1 METYTLD
8 EVNQHNTDTDCWVV
22 IDKKVYDISEFVS
35 QHPGGKQILVSVSG
49 DDVTDYFYE
58 LHRKKILEE
67 VASDYLIGEL
77 NN

>member
-1 METYTLD
+1 ME
-8 EVNQHNTDTDCWVV
+8 EVNQHNSDTDCWVV

-35 QHPGGKQILVSVSG
+35 QHPGGKQILVNVSG
-49 DDVTDYFYE
+49 DDVTDYFYG
-58 LHRKKILEE
+58 LHRKEILEE

>member
-1 METYTLD
+1 MEIYTIE

-58 LHRKKILEE
+58 LHRKEILEE